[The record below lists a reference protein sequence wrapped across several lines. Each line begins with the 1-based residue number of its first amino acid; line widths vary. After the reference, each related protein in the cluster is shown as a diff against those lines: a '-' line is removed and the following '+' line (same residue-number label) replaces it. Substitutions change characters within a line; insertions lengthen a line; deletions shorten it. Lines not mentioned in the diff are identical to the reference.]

1 MSFFSYRRGD
11 RDGDV
16 CVSGARVY
24 KKCDVRAWCFRV
36 IRAIGFVSNR
46 LRERV
51 WNCVQQVGGAK
62 WVVNSCPSLFGFVK
76 Q

>member
-16 CVSGARVY
+16 CVSGARVC
-24 KKCDVRAWCFRV
+24 KKRDVRAWCFRV

-46 LRERV
+46 SRDRV
-51 WNCVQQVGGAK
+51 WNCVLEIGGTK
-62 WVVNSCPSLFGFVK
+62 LGVNKALL
-76 Q
+76 